1 MGKQKKKQ
9 NQKQPED
16 VFLPIKPQTD
26 VTWLY
31 SEHWLSVCLLTLETW
46 SLSRQFLSL
55 EHFTKGSPGLKWA
68 VKMSEHSNRK
78 YTWLSLQPE
87 LKTAPNFTLLVWWYL
102 LRAQLYQQSENM
114 NIVWFE
120 GLHGPE
126 LKCSTSESVICS
138 CWTSPQRNLA
148 LPSSDVICNENQNLV
163 HSLIRY
169 IDKEEIRQPGSKS
182 TP

>member
-1 MGKQKKKQ
+1 MLTKWIKYVCVSLTQMGKQKKKQ

-120 GLHGPE
+120 GLHGSE
-126 LKCSTSESVICS
+126 LKCSTSAPVEHLLRGILHCHHLMWSVMR
-138 CWTSPQRNLA
+138 T
-148 LPSSDVICNENQNLV
+148 
-163 HSLIRY
+163 
-169 IDKEEIRQPGSKS
+169 K
-182 TP
+182 T